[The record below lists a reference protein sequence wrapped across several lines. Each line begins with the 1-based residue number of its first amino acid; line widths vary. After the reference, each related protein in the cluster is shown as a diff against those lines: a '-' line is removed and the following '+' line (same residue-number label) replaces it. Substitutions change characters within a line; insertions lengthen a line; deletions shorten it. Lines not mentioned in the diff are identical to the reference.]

1 MMREAILNFPKQFSF
16 QPELKQADDFYPQT
30 KFIVCGMGG
39 SHLAA
44 DILQG
49 VKPDLPLLV
58 HKNYGLPALP
68 EEELSASTIIISSYS
83 GNTEEV
89 IDSFEQAVSQGYQVV
104 VITTGGQLLDLAKG
118 HKVPYIQLPQVG
130 LQPRM
135 ALGYS
140 FKALLK
146 IIGDA
151 DLWQQ
156 AEAIQTWLKP
166 LDYESYG
173 SYLLEKASGKVPII
187 YASERNQAIAYNWKI
202 KLNETGKIPAFYN
215 IFPELNH
222 NEMTGF
228 DVRDG
233 SRSLANNFFFI
244 ILKDRDDFPQ
254 IRKRMD
260 ILERLYLDR
269 DLPVEVL
276 ELIGDNRLQK
286 IFSSLLIADWLALK
300 TAEYYG
306 LEPEQ
311 VPMVEEFKKK
321 LAQDSDV

>member
-1 MMREAILNFPKQFSF
+1 MQEAILDFHKQFSF
-16 QPELKQADDFYPQT
+16 QPELKQAGNFYPQS
-30 KFIVCGMGG
+30 KFVVCGMGG

-44 DILQG
+44 DILKS
-49 VKPDLPLLV
+49 VKLELPLFI
-58 HKNYGLPALP
+58 HKNYGLPLLS
-68 EEELSASTIIISSYS
+68 EEELSASTIVISSYS

-89 IDSFEQAVSQGYQVV
+89 VDGFHQAIEQGYQVV
-104 VITTGGQLLDLAKG
+104 VITTGGQLLDLAKR

-130 LQPRM
+130 IQPRM

-146 IIGDA
+146 IIGDEN
-151 DLWQQ
+151 LWKE
-156 AEAIQTWLKP
+156 AEELALWLNP
-166 LDYESYG
+166 ADYESYG
-173 SYLLEKASGKVPII
+173 SYLQEKLIGKVPII

-228 DVRDG
+228 DVRES
-233 SRSLANNFFFI
+233 SRSLADNFFFI
-244 ILKDRDDFPQ
+244 IIKDRDDLPQ

-269 DLPVEVL
+269 NLPIEVL
-276 ELIGDNRLQK
+276 ELIGDNHLQK

-300 TAEYYG
+300 TAKYYG

-311 VPMVEEFKKK
+311 VPMVEEFKEKMRK
-321 LAQDSDV
+321 AELE

>member
-1 MMREAILNFPKQFSF
+1 MMKDAILGFAEQFAF
-16 QPELKQADDFYPQT
+16 QPELKQADNFSLQE
-30 KFIVCGMGG
+30 KVIVCGMGG

-44 DILQG
+44 DILQA
-49 VKPDLPLLV
+49 VKPKLPILI
-58 HKNYGLPALP
+58 HSNYGLPALS
-68 EEELSASTIIISSYS
+68 EDELSQSTIIFSSYS

-89 IDSFEQAVSQGYQVV
+89 IDGFQQALDNGYQAA
-104 VITTGGQLLDLAKG
+104 VITTGGSLLELAKR
-118 HKVPYIQLPQVG
+118 HKVPYIELPQTG
-130 LQPRM
+130 IQPRM
-135 ALGYS
+135 AVGFS

-146 IIGDA
+146 ILADA
-151 DLWQQ
+151 ELWQE
-156 AEAIQTWLKP
+156 AEQLAVKLKP

-173 SYLLEKASGKVPII
+173 SYLQEKLAGKVPII

-228 DVRDG
+228 DVRDS
-233 SRSLANNFFFI
+233 SRPLASNFFFI
-244 ILKDRDDFPQ
+244 ILKDRGDHPK
-254 IRKRMD
+254 IRQRMD

-269 DLPVEVL
+269 NLPVEVFELMGEGRL
-276 ELIGDNRLQK
+276 EQ

-321 LAQDSDV
+321 LVQDSEI